1 MRRKLQP
8 ILNGLLPF
16 IADQRLRL
24 TRAHSSYGLSCRL
37 KGSGY
42 SDMQKM
48 DRIMVY
54 LVGFGLGTL
63 LVSALMLRRA
73 ERSEQRIDP
82 WMEHN
87 QAMLAAGADALP
99 EGVPTALL
107 KGRMID
113 FGHLPESGHAAQ
125 KVWLLNFKDSYPYV
139 RVVQNIADGSFQF
152 MTADQIVI
160 DLAEDLD
167 VTHLKPV
174 LDRLHLRVRMFNRK
188 DQKVVVG
195 VLHTGISAVP
205 DTIEALHATNASILD
220 SCSIHPDWI
229 EFKHDQ

>member
-1 MRRKLQP
+1 
-8 ILNGLLPF
+8 
-16 IADQRLRL
+16 
-24 TRAHSSYGLSCRL
+24 
-37 KGSGY
+37 
-42 SDMQKM
+42 MQKM

-73 ERSEQRIDP
+73 ERSDQRIDP

-87 QAMLAAGADALP
+87 QAMLAAGAEALL
-99 EGVPTALL
+99 EDVPPALL
-107 KGRMID
+107 KGRMLD
-113 FGHLPESGHAAQ
+113 FGQLPDAGPPEQ

-139 RVVQNIADGSFQF
+139 RVEQRIADGSLQF

-160 DLAEDLD
+160 DLANGIE
-167 VTHLKPV
+167 VTRLKPV
-174 LDRLHLRVRMFNRK
+174 FDRLNLRVRMFNRK

-205 DTIEALHATNASILD
+205 DTIHALQAEHD
-220 SCSIHPDWI
+220 SALAQCTIHPDWI
-229 EFKHDQ
+229 QFKQAPQSQ

>member
-1 MRRKLQP
+1 MK
-8 ILNGLLPF
+8 
-16 IADQRLRL
+16 
-24 TRAHSSYGLSCRL
+24 
-37 KGSGY
+37 
-42 SDMQKM
+42 KM

-73 ERSEQRIDP
+73 DRSEQRIDP

-99 EGVPTALL
+99 EGVPAALL

-113 FGHLPESGHAAQ
+113 YGALPDASHPSQ

-160 DLAEDLD
+160 DLADDLD
-167 VTHLKPV
+167 VTRLKPI
-174 LDRLHLRVRMFNRK
+174 LDRLNLRVRMFNRK
-188 DQKVVVG
+188 DKKVVVG

-205 DTIEALHATNASILD
+205 DTIQALHATNESVLNACI
-220 SCSIHPDWI
+220 IHPDWI
-229 EFKHDQ
+229 EFKQAQ